1 MGLQNGTIL
10 DGATVS
16 ASGGTSKTL
25 VADGVDVVS
34 GIHLIDSSN
43 SDVTTQ
49 LSMTAKTKP
58 ATLDSK
64 TGKWTK
70 SKSQLT
76 VTIPQVIDTVQEF
89 PSVFI
94 TYSGHPKMTAAEKLR
109 LRSIAA
115 QTLVDADFTAFWDIG
130 SKQ

>member
-1 MGLQNGTIL
+1 MALQNGTIL

-25 VADGVDVVS
+25 VVDGVEVAN

-43 SDVTTQ
+43 PDVTTQ
-49 LSMTAKTKP
+49 LSMTAKSKP
-58 ATLDSK
+58 ATLDAK
-64 TGKWTK
+64 TKLWQKQK
-70 SKSQLT
+70 SSLT

-94 TYSGHPKMTAAEKLR
+94 TFSGHPKMTAAEKLR
-109 LRSIAA
+109 LRAIAA

-130 SKQ
+130 SRS

>member
-16 ASGGTSKTL
+16 ASGGTLRTL
-25 VADGVDVVS
+25 VADGVEVVS

-70 SKSQLT
+70 SKSSLT

-94 TYSGHPKMTAAEKLR
+94 TFSCHPRMTAAEKLR
-109 LRSIAA
+109 IRSIAA
-115 QTLVDADFTAFWDIG
+115 QTLVDADFIAFWDIG
-130 SKQ
+130 SKA